1 MSDFKVD
8 FSSMSWDDGRPGVR
22 QKIFRSGTRQV
33 RLVEFQT
40 AEGFDGWCEEG
51 HIGYVLEG
59 GLQIDVRGELI
70 SFVKGD
76 ALFIPSGTATAH
88 RAVTIVPGTRLF
100 MTEGS

>member
-8 FSSMSWDDGRPGVR
+8 FPSIPWDDGRPGVR
-22 QKIFRSGTRQV
+22 QKVYRSGVRQIRV
-33 RLVEFQT
+33 VEFQT

-59 GLQIDVRGELI
+59 GLQIDVSGELI

-76 ALFIPSGTATAH
+76 ALCIPTGNATAH
-88 RAVTIVPGTRLF
+88 RAVTIIPGTRLF
-100 MTEGS
+100 MIEGL